1 MAKPLLIYANVPFCN
16 SKCHFCDWVVQ
27 VPTAELRLTAES
39 PPRVRYLDAIRAQI
53 RSHAPALNA
62 DGYRPRIMYWGG
74 GTASIL
80 TAAEIEK
87 LYSGLAG
94 EFDLGALS
102 EATIEGSPESLDL
115 DKLTLLRELGFNRVS
130 IGVQSFDDVRLRKIG
145 RSHSAEQAFAGVDAA
160 RAAGFR
166 NVNVDL
172 IVGFPDQSLDEVER
186 TIRQAVS
193 LPVNHFSIYPYRAS
207 PGTVLRKQVNRGSAE
222 LNVQRQLEAYRLAQR
237 ILEGSGFGEYA
248 MSYFGTPRC
257 QSDEAYYGLQ
267 MDWIG
272 FGSGANSLINQ
283 RYLATNRG
291 NLRRF
296 NAEPA
301 EFDVNAPAASAAL
314 TMHFLAQA
322 LTTVEGMD
330 ARLFQERTGV
340 PLRTACADPEV
351 YAYLKKMGRYGELII
366 DRNGIRLRRAD
377 LVPTYVAL
385 SWIDLPSPATELV
398 LEQPRTG

>member
-27 VPTAELRLTAES
+27 VPTAQLRLTSES
-39 PPRVRYLDAIRAQI
+39 PARVRYLDAIRAQI

-80 TAAEIEK
+80 GAAEIEK
-87 LYSGLAG
+87 LHAGLAG
-94 EFDLGALS
+94 EFDLAALS

-115 DKLTLLRELGFNRVS
+115 DKLTLLRQLGFNRVS

-145 RSHSAEQAFAGVDAA
+145 RSHSAEQALASLDAA

-166 NVNVDL
+166 NVNIDL
-172 IVGFPDQSLDEVER
+172 IVGFPDQPLEEVER

-222 LNVQRQLEAYRLAQR
+222 LNVRRQLEAYRLAQR
-237 ILEGSGFGEYA
+237 ILESSGFGEYA
-248 MSYFGTPRC
+248 MSYFGAPRC
-257 QSDEAYYGLQ
+257 RSDEAYYRLQ

-291 NLRRF
+291 NLQRF
-296 NAEPA
+296 NADPA
-301 EFDVNAPAASAAL
+301 QFDVNAPAASPAL

-322 LTTVEGMD
+322 LTTAEGMD

-351 YAYLKKMGRYGELII
+351 FAYLKKMGRYGELIV

-377 LVPTYVAL
+377 LAPTYVAL